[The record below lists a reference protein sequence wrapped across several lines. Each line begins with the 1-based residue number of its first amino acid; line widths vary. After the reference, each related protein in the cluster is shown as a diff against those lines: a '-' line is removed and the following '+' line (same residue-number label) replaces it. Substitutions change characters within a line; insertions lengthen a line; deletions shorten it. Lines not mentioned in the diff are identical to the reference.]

1 VQAIGGVNEKVEGF
15 FDLCQARGLTGQQGV
30 LIPKANVPHLMLRA
44 DVVDAVRSGKFSI
57 YAVASI
63 DQGIELLTGCK
74 AGRLSKSGRYPAAS
88 VNRRVQDRIHQ
99 LADMRR
105 QFARNGRNNG
115 NGNRDDGKNSS

>member
-1 VQAIGGVNEKVEGF
+1 
-15 FDLCQARGLTGQQGV
+15 
-30 LIPKANVPHLMLRA
+30 MLRA

>member
-1 VQAIGGVNEKVEGF
+1 MQ
-15 FDLCQARGLTGQQGV
+15 
-30 LIPKANVPHLMLRA
+30 
-44 DVVDAVRSGKFSI
+44 
-57 YAVASI
+57 
-63 DQGIELLTGCK
+63 